1 MPSNGL
7 EKATVARNLRHQRRR
22 KGLTQEQ
29 LSESSGVA
37 IRTIQRIENAKVE
50 PHLQTL
56 VLLADTL
63 DLEVHELS
71 AMTST
76 EDASQGCVADRKWLL
91 LLHLSPIVGFII
103 PFANLI
109 VPLILWAYKQ
119 DDHPLYNEHGR
130 AVVNFHLTVTLVF
143 MAGVA
148 LLLVLFQVGLLLIM
162 LTSAYALALI
172 LLNARR
178 VMKDENYSYPLSL
191 AIMSPK

>member
-1 MPSNGL
+1 MSYNGS
-7 EKATVARNLRHQRRR
+7 EKATVARNLRGQRRR
-22 KGLTQEQ
+22 KGMTQEQ

-56 VLLADTL
+56 ALLAGSL
-63 DLEVHELS
+63 GLEVHELS
-71 AMTST
+71 ST
-76 EDASQGCVADRKWLL
+76 ASAEYADQGHPADRKWLL
-91 LLHLSPIVGFII
+91 LLHLSPVAGFII

-109 VPLILWAYKQ
+109 VPLLLWAFKR

-130 AVVNFHLTVTLVF
+130 AIVNFHLTITLAF

-148 LLLVLFQVGLLLIM
+148 LLLVLFQVGLLLI
-162 LTSAYALALI
+162 LITSGYALALI

-178 VMKDENYSYPLSL
+178 VMKDESYSYPLSAKL
-191 AIMSPK
+191 I